1 MNSTADRLA
10 QRFAA
15 ELGDDSV
22 AADSAQLDSRKVDGQ
37 LPDLLCR
44 PANEAQLSVALRICA
59 EHEATV
65 IPWGGGT
72 AIALGNA
79 PRHIDVVIS
88 TERLAR
94 IIDHDHANLTV
105 SAESGVVLA
114 RLQGEIANEHQFAP
128 LEAPFSDC
136 ATIGGIIAA
145 NLNGPRRSYYGSV
158 RDLVIGIRVVLIGGE
173 KIKAG
178 GKVVKNVA
186 GYDMISLRKP
196 PFFLL
201 ADQTIQRPN
210 DLAGKRIGVDRIGS
224 LQHLVARL
232 MLKQKGT
239 DPEKVIFTQTG
250 SVSNT
255 VSSLAQGAVSAAIL
269 SGPHNVI
276 MAQKGFRQIGAAD
289 ELPMHFP
296 TSGLVVNE
304 TRLKTDAPRIKN
316 VIRVMLDA
324 ATFCRKE
331 RAWVVN
337 YIKDR
342 WKVDGKTAETVYDQW
357 LSILTPDGKISVKD
371 MQEYFD
377 LAYNQKQIPAPINV
391 AAVTDYSLLEQVLAG
406 K

>member
-1 MNSTADRLA
+1 MICQPYFFTHAVLLYLALSILPQNIPTAFG
-10 QRFAA
+10 Q
-15 ELGDDSV
+15 E
-22 AADSAQLDSRKVDGQ
+22 SRKVRMAYSAFSISFLNIFTARDAGLFKKHGLDVELIQ
-37 LPDLLCR
+37 MAGPLP
-44 PANEAQLSVALRICA
+44 VA
-59 EHEATV
+59 
-65 IPWGGGT
+65 
-72 AIALGNA
+72 ALA
-79 PRHIDVVIS
+79 S
-88 TERLAR
+88 
-94 IIDHDHANLTV
+94 
-105 SAESGVVLA
+105 
-114 RLQGEIANEHQFAP
+114 GEIDYLTGYTTGIVATGQGAP
-128 LEAPFSDC
+128 LK
-136 ATIGGIIAA
+136 GI
-145 NLNGPRRSYYGSV
+145 
-158 RDLVIGIRVVLIGGE
+158 
-173 KIKAG
+173 
-178 GKVVKNVA
+178 
-186 GYDMISLRKP
+186 MISLRKP
-196 PFFLL
+196 PFFLV

-210 DLAGKRIGVDRIGS
+210 DLGGKRIGVDRIGS

-232 MLKQKGT
+232 MLKQKGA

-255 VSSLAQGAVSAAIL
+255 VSSLAQGAISAAIL

-276 MAQKGFRQIGAAD
+276 MAQKGFRQIAAAD

-324 ATFCRKE
+324 TAFCRKE
-331 RAWVVN
+331 RSWVIN

-377 LAYNQKQIPAPINV
+377 LAYSQKQIPAPINV

>member
-1 MNSTADRLA
+1 MICQPYFTHAVVLYLA
-10 QRFAA
+10 LSILPQNIPIAFGQ
-15 ELGDDSV
+15 E
-22 AADSAQLDSRKVDGQ
+22 SRKVRMAYSAFSISFLSLFTARDAGLFKKHGLDVELIQ
-37 LPDLLCR
+37 MAGPLP
-44 PANEAQLSVALRICA
+44 VA
-59 EHEATV
+59 
-65 IPWGGGT
+65 
-72 AIALGNA
+72 ALA
-79 PRHIDVVIS
+79 S
-88 TERLAR
+88 
-94 IIDHDHANLTV
+94 
-105 SAESGVVLA
+105 
-114 RLQGEIANEHQFAP
+114 GEIDYLTGYTTGIVATGQGAP
-128 LEAPFSDC
+128 LK
-136 ATIGGIIAA
+136 GI
-145 NLNGPRRSYYGSV
+145 
-158 RDLVIGIRVVLIGGE
+158 
-173 KIKAG
+173 
-178 GKVVKNVA
+178 
-186 GYDMISLRKP
+186 MISLRKP
-196 PFFLL
+196 PFFLV

-232 MLKQKGT
+232 MLKQKGA

-255 VSSLAQGAVSAAIL
+255 VSSLAQGVISAAIL

-276 MAQKGFRQIGAAD
+276 MAQKGFRQIAAAD

-316 VIRVMLDA
+316 VIRVILDA
-324 ATFCRKE
+324 TAFCRKE
-331 RAWVVN
+331 RSWVIN

-342 WKVDGKTAETVYDQW
+342 WKVDGKTAETVYNQW

-377 LAYNQKQIPAPINV
+377 LAYSQKQIPAPINV